1 MSNDFEI
8 QSYPLTVRTNR
19 ERVTAFLAANG
30 LRLDALDYYAVV
42 TAVGDD
48 QILAGGGLDKD
59 IIKCIAV
66 SDTLRDEGI
75 SATLVSHLMSIA
87 MSRQY
92 EAVKV
97 FTKPSNQKIF
107 ESLGFHLLAEAPKAI
122 LLENGLSGWLTYERY
137 LKSLR
142 REGKSGLIVMN
153 ANPFTRGHR
162 FLISQAARQ
171 VDTLFIIPVKEDRSE
186 FSYAERKAMLE
197 AGCSDF
203 ENVIVCEGSDYIIS
217 AATFPT
223 YFLKELD
230 EAATTQMSLD
240 LSLFAKRV
248 APALGAKIRFV
259 GSEPLDAMTQRY
271 NELMHEILPLEGIS
285 VVEIARLSE
294 EDRAI
299 SASAVRAALDEGKFS
314 EAAPKVNPTTIP
326 YLLAKL
332 ATMALQSELDTSPK
346 PGLVDTIDAG
356 AHQDMDYNLMCRS
369 IRALHP
375 HFVALA
381 QLGYQEKLPTSE
393 EIRRLGLEAER
404 EMLLATDN
412 VNTHKGALFAMGLVL
427 IAAAH
432 NYYIHGVIQE
442 QPLRADI
449 CRLAA
454 DFPAPQGTHGDA
466 VRRQYNVGGALAQ
479 AAAGYT
485 DLFADWL
492 PYLRKLK
499 GDTFAAH
506 KTLLYIMT
514 TLDDTNILHRKGAQ
528 VASEVKE
535 EARTLLSNFSEAAL
549 IKLNQRYIKEN
560 ISPGGSADILSLT
573 FLLNAIL
580 S

>member
-240 LSLFAKRV
+240 LSLFAKRI
-248 APALGAKIRFV
+248 APVLGAKIRFV

-271 NELMHEILPLEGIS
+271 NELMHELLPLEGIS

-299 SASAVRAALDEGKFS
+299 SASAVRAALAEGKFS
-314 EAAPKVNPTTIP
+314 KAAPKVNPTTIP

-442 QPLRADI
+442 QPLRVDI

-479 AAAGYT
+479 AVAGYT

-492 PYLRKLK
+492 PYLRQLK

-535 EARTLLSNFSEAAL
+535 EARALLSNFSEAAL

>member
-1 MSNDFEI
+1 
-8 QSYPLTVRTNR
+8 
-19 ERVTAFLAANG
+19 
-30 LRLDALDYYAVV
+30 
-42 TAVGDD
+42 
-48 QILAGGGLDKD
+48 
-59 IIKCIAV
+59 
-66 SDTLRDEGI
+66 
-75 SATLVSHLMSIA
+75 
-87 MSRQY
+87 
-92 EAVKV
+92 
-97 FTKPSNQKIF
+97 
-107 ESLGFHLLAEAPKAI
+107 
-122 LLENGLSGWLTYERY
+122 
-137 LKSLR
+137 
-142 REGKSGLIVMN
+142 
-153 ANPFTRGHR
+153 
-162 FLISQAARQ
+162 
-171 VDTLFIIPVKEDRSE
+171 
-186 FSYAERKAMLE
+186 MLE

-479 AAAGYT
+479 AAAGYP

-492 PYLRKLK
+492 PYLRQLK

-535 EARTLLSNFSEAAL
+535 EARALLSNFSEAAL

>member
-107 ESLGFHLLAEAPKAI
+107 ESLGFHLLAEAPKAV

-479 AAAGYT
+479 AVAGYT

-528 VASEVKE
+528 VAFEVKE
-535 EARTLLSNFSEAAL
+535 EARALLSNFSEAAL

>member
-107 ESLGFHLLAEAPKAI
+107 ESLGFHLLAEAPKAV
-122 LLENGLSGWLTYERY
+122 LLESGLSGWLTYERY

-197 AGCSDF
+197 AGCSDL
-203 ENVIVCEGSDYIIS
+203 ENVIVCEGSDYSIS

-240 LSLFAKRV
+240 LSLFAKRI

-271 NELMHEILPLEGIS
+271 NELMHELLPLEGIS

-314 EAAPKVNPTTIP
+314 KAAPKAFPTTIP

-404 EMLLATDN
+404 EMLLATNN

-432 NYYIHGVIQE
+432 NYYIRGVIQE

-454 DFPAPQGTHGDA
+454 NFPAPQGTHGDA

-479 AAAGYT
+479 AVAGYT

-492 PYLRKLK
+492 PYLRQLK

-528 VASEVKE
+528 VAFEVKE
-535 EARTLLSNFSEAAL
+535 EARALLSNFSEAAL

>member
-30 LRLDALDYYAVV
+30 LRLDELDYYAVV

-107 ESLGFHLLAEAPKAI
+107 ESLGFHLLAEAPKAV
-122 LLENGLSGWLTYERY
+122 LLENGLSGWYTYERY

-142 REGKSGLIVMN
+142 REGTSGLIVMN
-153 ANPFTRGHR
+153 ANPFTRGHH
-162 FLISQAARQ
+162 FLITQAARQ
-171 VDTLFIIPVKEDRSE
+171 VDTLFVIPVKEDRSE

-197 AGCSDF
+197 AGCRNIG
-203 ENVIVCEGSDYIIS
+203 NVIVCEGSDYSIS

-230 EAATTQMSLD
+230 EAATTQMNLD
-240 LSLFAKRV
+240 LNLCAKRI
-248 APALGAKIRFV
+248 ASALGAKIRFV

-285 VVEIARLSE
+285 VVEMARLSE
-294 EDRAI
+294 GDRAI
-299 SASAVRAALDEGKFS
+299 SASAVRTALAEGKFS
-314 EAAPKVNPTTIP
+314 EAAPKVYPTTIP

-346 PGLVDTIDAG
+346 PGLVDQIDAG
-356 AHQDMDYNLMCRS
+356 AHQDMDYDVMCRS
-369 IRALHP
+369 IHALHP

-404 EMLLATDN
+404 EMLLATNN

-442 QPLRADI
+442 QSLRTAI
-449 CRLAA
+449 CRLAS
-454 DFPAPQGTHGDA
+454 DFPAPKGTHGAA

-479 AAAGYT
+479 AAAGYP
-485 DLFADWL
+485 DLFNNWL
-492 PYLRKLK
+492 PYLRQLK

-514 TLDDTNILHRKGAQ
+514 TLDDTNVLHRKGAQ

-535 EARTLLSNFSEAAL
+535 EARTLLSDFSEVAL

>member
-107 ESLGFHLLAEAPKAI
+107 ESLGFHLLAEAPKAV

-142 REGKSGLIVMN
+142 REGTSGLIVMN
-153 ANPFTRGHR
+153 ANPFTRGHH
-162 FLISQAARQ
+162 FLITQAARQ

-197 AGCSDF
+197 AGCRNIG
-203 ENVIVCEGSDYIIS
+203 NVIVCEGSDYSIS

-240 LSLFAKRV
+240 LNLCAKRI

-285 VVEIARLSE
+285 VVEMARLSE
-294 EDRAI
+294 GDRAI
-299 SASAVRAALDEGKFS
+299 SASAVRTALAEGKFS
-314 EAAPKVNPTTIP
+314 EAAPKVYPTTIP

-346 PGLVDTIDAG
+346 PGLVDQIDAG

-369 IRALHP
+369 IHALHP

-393 EIRRLGLEAER
+393 EMRRLGLEAER
-404 EMLLATDN
+404 EMLLATNN

-442 QPLRADI
+442 QPLRTAI
-449 CRLAA
+449 CRLAS
-454 DFPAPQGTHGDA
+454 DFPAPKGTHGDA
-466 VRRQYNVGGALAQ
+466 VRRQYNAGGALAQ
-479 AAAGYT
+479 AAAGYP
-485 DLFADWL
+485 DLFNNWL
-492 PYLRKLK
+492 PYLRQLK

-514 TLDDTNILHRKGAQ
+514 TLDDTNVFHRKGAQ

>member
-432 NYYIHGVIQE
+432 NYYIHGIIQE

-492 PYLRKLK
+492 PYLRQLK

-528 VASEVKE
+528 VAFEVKE
-535 EARTLLSNFSEAAL
+535 EARALLSNFSEAAL

>member
-197 AGCSDF
+197 AGCSDL
-203 ENVIVCEGSDYIIS
+203 ENVIVCEGSDYSIS

-240 LSLFAKRV
+240 LSLFAKRI

-271 NELMHEILPLEGIS
+271 NELMHELLPLEGIS

-314 EAAPKVNPTTIP
+314 KAAPKVNPTTIP

-479 AAAGYT
+479 AVAGYT

-492 PYLRKLK
+492 PYLRQLK

-528 VASEVKE
+528 VAFEVKE
-535 EARTLLSNFSEAAL
+535 EARALLSNFSEAAL

>member
-107 ESLGFHLLAEAPKAI
+107 ESLGFHLLAEAPKAV

-197 AGCSDF
+197 AGCSDL
-203 ENVIVCEGSDYIIS
+203 ENVIVCEGSDYSIS

-240 LSLFAKRV
+240 LSLFAKRI

-271 NELMHEILPLEGIS
+271 NELMHELLPLEGIS

-314 EAAPKVNPTTIP
+314 KAAPKAFPTTIP
-326 YLLAKL
+326 CLLAKL

-369 IRALHP
+369 IRVLHP

-432 NYYIHGVIQE
+432 NYYIRGVIQE

-492 PYLRKLK
+492 PYLRQLK

-528 VASEVKE
+528 VAFEVKE
-535 EARTLLSNFSEAAL
+535 EARALLSNFSEAAL

>member
-107 ESLGFHLLAEAPKAI
+107 ESLGFHLLAEAPKAV

-356 AHQDMDYNLMCRS
+356 AHQDLDYNLMCRS

>member
-87 MSRQY
+87 MNRQY

-107 ESLGFHLLAEAPKAI
+107 ESLGFHLLAEAPKAV

-197 AGCSDF
+197 AGCSDL
-203 ENVIVCEGSDYIIS
+203 ENVIVCEGSDYSIS

-240 LSLFAKRV
+240 LSLFAKRI

-271 NELMHEILPLEGIS
+271 NELMHELLPLEGIS

-314 EAAPKVNPTTIP
+314 KAAPKAFPTTIP

-432 NYYIHGVIQE
+432 NYYIRGVIQE

>member
-30 LRLDALDYYAVV
+30 LRLDALDYYAIV

-107 ESLGFHLLAEAPKAI
+107 ESLGFHLLAEAPKAV
-122 LLENGLSGWLTYERY
+122 LLENGLSGWLTYEHY

-197 AGCSDF
+197 AGCSDL
-203 ENVIVCEGSDYIIS
+203 ENVIVCEGSDYSIS

-240 LSLFAKRV
+240 LSLFAKRI

-271 NELMHEILPLEGIS
+271 NELMHELLPLEGIS

-314 EAAPKVNPTTIP
+314 KAAPKAFPTTIP

-432 NYYIHGVIQE
+432 NYYIRGVIQE

-492 PYLRKLK
+492 PYLRQLK

-535 EARTLLSNFSEAAL
+535 EARALLSNFSEAAL

>member
-107 ESLGFHLLAEAPKAI
+107 ESLGFHLLAEAPKAV

-197 AGCSDF
+197 AGCSDL
-203 ENVIVCEGSDYIIS
+203 ENVIVCEGSDYSIS

-240 LSLFAKRV
+240 LSLFAKRI

-271 NELMHEILPLEGIS
+271 NELMHELLPLEGIS

-314 EAAPKVNPTTIP
+314 KAAPKVYPTTIP

-432 NYYIHGVIQE
+432 NYYIHGIIQE

-492 PYLRKLK
+492 PYLRQLK

-528 VASEVKE
+528 VAFEVKE
-535 EARTLLSNFSEAAL
+535 EARALLSNFSEAEL
-549 IKLNQRYIKEN
+549 IKLNQQYIKEN
-560 ISPGGSADILSLT
+560 ISPGGSADMLSLT
-573 FLLNAIL
+573 FLLNTIL

>member
-197 AGCSDF
+197 AGCSDL
-203 ENVIVCEGSDYIIS
+203 ENVIVCEGSDYSIS

-240 LSLFAKRV
+240 LSLFAKRI

-259 GSEPLDAMTQRY
+259 GSEPLDVMTQRY
-271 NELMHEILPLEGIS
+271 NELMHELLPLEGIS

-314 EAAPKVNPTTIP
+314 EAAPKAFPTTIP

-332 ATMALQSELDTSPK
+332 ATMALQSELDASPK

-404 EMLLATDN
+404 EMLLATNN

-479 AAAGYT
+479 AVAGYT

-492 PYLRKLK
+492 PYLRQLK

-528 VASEVKE
+528 VAFEVKE
-535 EARTLLSNFSEAAL
+535 EARALLSNFSEAAL

>member
-107 ESLGFHLLAEAPKAI
+107 ESLGFHLLAEAPKAV

-197 AGCSDF
+197 AGCSDL
-203 ENVIVCEGSDYIIS
+203 ENVIVCEGSDYSIS

-240 LSLFAKRV
+240 LSLFAKRI

-271 NELMHEILPLEGIS
+271 NELMHELLPLEGIS

-314 EAAPKVNPTTIP
+314 KAAPKAFPTTIP

-432 NYYIHGVIQE
+432 NYYIRGVIQE

-454 DFPAPQGTHGDA
+454 NFPAPQGTHGDA

-492 PYLRKLK
+492 PYLRQLK

-514 TLDDTNILHRKGAQ
+514 ALDDTNILHRKGAQ

>member
-87 MSRQY
+87 MNRQY

-107 ESLGFHLLAEAPKAI
+107 ESLGFHLLAEAPKAV

-197 AGCSDF
+197 AGCSDL
-203 ENVIVCEGSDYIIS
+203 ENVIVCEGSDYSIS

-240 LSLFAKRV
+240 LSLFAKRI

-271 NELMHEILPLEGIS
+271 NELMHELLPLEGIS

-294 EDRAI
+294 ENRAI

-314 EAAPKVNPTTIP
+314 EAALKAFPTTIP

-449 CRLAA
+449 CRLVA

>member
-107 ESLGFHLLAEAPKAI
+107 ESLGFHLLAEAPKAV
-122 LLENGLSGWLTYERY
+122 LLENGLSGWLTYERH

-197 AGCSDF
+197 AGCSDL
-203 ENVIVCEGSDYIIS
+203 ENVIVCEGSDYSIS

-240 LSLFAKRV
+240 LSLFAKRI

-259 GSEPLDAMTQRY
+259 GSEPLDTMTQRY
-271 NELMHEILPLEGIS
+271 NELMHELLPLEGIS

-314 EAAPKVNPTTIP
+314 KAAPKVYPTTIP

>member
-87 MSRQY
+87 MNRQY

-107 ESLGFHLLAEAPKAI
+107 ESLGFHLLAEAPKAV

-197 AGCSDF
+197 AGCSDL
-203 ENVIVCEGSDYIIS
+203 ENVIVCEGSDYSIS

-240 LSLFAKRV
+240 LSLFAKRI

-271 NELMHEILPLEGIS
+271 NELMHELLPLEGIS

-314 EAAPKVNPTTIP
+314 KAAPKAFPTTIP

-432 NYYIHGVIQE
+432 NYYIRGVIQE

-492 PYLRKLK
+492 PYLRQLK

-528 VASEVKE
+528 VAFEVKE
-535 EARTLLSNFSEAAL
+535 EARALLSNFSEAAL

>member
-92 EAVKV
+92 ESVKV

-107 ESLGFHLLAEAPKAI
+107 ESLGFHLLAEAPKAV

-197 AGCSDF
+197 AGCSDL
-203 ENVIVCEGSDYIIS
+203 ENVIVCEGSDYSIS

-240 LSLFAKRV
+240 LSLFAKRI

-259 GSEPLDAMTQRY
+259 GSEPLDVMTQRY
-271 NELMHEILPLEGIS
+271 NELMHELLPLEGIS

-314 EAAPKVNPTTIP
+314 KAAPKAFPTTIP

-432 NYYIHGVIQE
+432 NYYIRGVIQE

>member
-87 MSRQY
+87 MNRQY

-432 NYYIHGVIQE
+432 NYYIHGIIQE

-492 PYLRKLK
+492 PYLRQLK

-528 VASEVKE
+528 VAFEVKE
-535 EARTLLSNFSEAAL
+535 EARALLSNFSEAAL

>member
-92 EAVKV
+92 ESVKV

-107 ESLGFHLLAEAPKAI
+107 ESLGFHLLAEAPKAV

-171 VDTLFIIPVKEDRSE
+171 VDTLIIIPVKEDRSE

-197 AGCSDF
+197 AGCSDL
-203 ENVIVCEGSDYIIS
+203 ENVIVCEGSDYSIS

-240 LSLFAKRV
+240 LSLFAKRI

-271 NELMHEILPLEGIS
+271 NELMHELLPLEGIS

-314 EAAPKVNPTTIP
+314 EAALKAFPTTIP

-432 NYYIHGVIQE
+432 NYYIHGVIQA

-479 AAAGYT
+479 AVAGYT

-492 PYLRKLK
+492 PYLRQLK

-528 VASEVKE
+528 VAFEVKE
-535 EARTLLSNFSEAAL
+535 EARALLSNFSEAAL

>member
-107 ESLGFHLLAEAPKAI
+107 ESLGFHLLAEAPKAV

-240 LSLFAKRV
+240 LNLCKRI

-285 VVEIARLSE
+285 VVEMARLSE
-294 EDRAI
+294 GDRAI

-479 AAAGYT
+479 AAAGYP

-492 PYLRKLK
+492 PYLRQLK

-535 EARTLLSNFSEAAL
+535 EARALLSNFSEAAL

>member
-87 MSRQY
+87 MNRQY

-107 ESLGFHLLAEAPKAI
+107 ESLGFHLLAEAPKAV

-197 AGCSDF
+197 AGCSDL
-203 ENVIVCEGSDYIIS
+203 ENVIVCEGSDYSIS

-240 LSLFAKRV
+240 LSLFAKRI

-271 NELMHEILPLEGIS
+271 NELMHELLPLEGIS

-294 EDRAI
+294 ENRAI

-314 EAAPKVNPTTIP
+314 EAALKAFPTTIP

-479 AAAGYT
+479 AVAGYT

-492 PYLRKLK
+492 PYLRQLK

-535 EARTLLSNFSEAAL
+535 EARALLSNFSEAAL

>member
-107 ESLGFHLLAEAPKAI
+107 ESLGFHLLAEAPKAV

-197 AGCSDF
+197 AGCSDL
-203 ENVIVCEGSDYIIS
+203 ENVIVCEGSDYSIS

-240 LSLFAKRV
+240 LSLFAKRI

-259 GSEPLDAMTQRY
+259 GSEPLDVMTQRY
-271 NELMHEILPLEGIS
+271 NELMHELLPLEGIS

-314 EAAPKVNPTTIP
+314 KAAPKAFPTTIP

-393 EIRRLGLEAER
+393 EIRHLGLEAER

-479 AAAGYT
+479 AVAGYT

-492 PYLRKLK
+492 PYLRQLK

-528 VASEVKE
+528 VAFEVKE
-535 EARTLLSNFSEAAL
+535 EARALLSNFSEAAL

>member
-87 MSRQY
+87 MNRQY

-107 ESLGFHLLAEAPKAI
+107 ESLGFHLLAEAPKAV

-197 AGCSDF
+197 AGCSDL
-203 ENVIVCEGSDYIIS
+203 ENVIVCEGSDYSIS

-240 LSLFAKRV
+240 LSLFAKRI

-271 NELMHEILPLEGIS
+271 NELMHELLPLEGIS

-294 EDRAI
+294 ENRAI
-299 SASAVRAALDEGKFS
+299 SASAVRAALDERKFS
-314 EAAPKVNPTTIP
+314 EAALKAFPTTIP

-479 AAAGYT
+479 AVAGYT

-492 PYLRKLK
+492 PYLRQLK

-535 EARTLLSNFSEAAL
+535 EARALLSNFSEAAL

>member
-87 MSRQY
+87 MNRQY
-92 EAVKV
+92 EAIKV

-107 ESLGFHLLAEAPKAI
+107 ESLGFHLLAEAPKAV

-197 AGCSDF
+197 AGCSDL
-203 ENVIVCEGSDYIIS
+203 ENVIVCEGSDYSIS

-240 LSLFAKRV
+240 LSLFAKRI

-271 NELMHEILPLEGIS
+271 NELMHELLPLEGIS

-314 EAAPKVNPTTIP
+314 KAAPKVYPTTIP

-432 NYYIHGVIQE
+432 NYYIHGIIQE

-492 PYLRKLK
+492 PYLRQLK

-528 VASEVKE
+528 VAFEVKE
-535 EARTLLSNFSEAAL
+535 EARALLSNFSEAEL
-549 IKLNQRYIKEN
+549 IKLNQQYIKEN
-560 ISPGGSADILSLT
+560 ISPGGSADMLSLT
-573 FLLNAIL
+573 FLLNTIL

>member
-299 SASAVRAALDEGKFS
+299 SASAVRAALAEGKFS
-314 EAAPKVNPTTIP
+314 KAAPKAFPTTIP

-432 NYYIHGVIQE
+432 NYYIHGIIQE

-492 PYLRKLK
+492 PYLRQLK

-528 VASEVKE
+528 VAFEVKE
-535 EARTLLSNFSEAAL
+535 EARALLSNFSEAAL

>member
-432 NYYIHGVIQE
+432 NYYIRGVIQE

-492 PYLRKLK
+492 PYLRQLK

-528 VASEVKE
+528 VAFEVKE
-535 EARTLLSNFSEAAL
+535 EARALLSNFSEAAL

>member
-87 MSRQY
+87 MNRQY

-107 ESLGFHLLAEAPKAI
+107 ESLGFHLLAEAPKAV

-197 AGCSDF
+197 AGCSDL
-203 ENVIVCEGSDYIIS
+203 ENVIVCEGSDYSIS

-240 LSLFAKRV
+240 LSLFAKRI

-259 GSEPLDAMTQRY
+259 GSEPLDVMTQRY
-271 NELMHEILPLEGIS
+271 NELMHELLPLEGIS

-314 EAAPKVNPTTIP
+314 KAAPKAFPTTIP

-412 VNTHKGALFAMGLVL
+412 VNTHKGALFTMGLVL

-492 PYLRKLK
+492 PYLRQLK

-535 EARTLLSNFSEAAL
+535 EARALLSNFSEAAL

>member
-48 QILAGGGLDKD
+48 RILAGGGLDKD

-66 SDTLRDEGI
+66 SDALRDEGI

-107 ESLGFHLLAEAPKAI
+107 ESLGFHLLAEAPKAV

-142 REGKSGLIVMN
+142 REGTSGLIVMN
-153 ANPFTRGHR
+153 ANPFTRGHH
-162 FLISQAARQ
+162 FLITQAARQ
-171 VDTLFIIPVKEDRSE
+171 VDTLFVIPVKEDRSE

-197 AGCSDF
+197 AGCRNIG
-203 ENVIVCEGSDYIIS
+203 NVIVCEGSDYSIS

-240 LSLFAKRV
+240 LNLCAKRI
-248 APALGAKIRFV
+248 ASALGAKIRFV

-285 VVEIARLSE
+285 VVEMARLSE
-294 EDRAI
+294 GDRAI
-299 SASAVRAALDEGKFS
+299 SASAVRAALAEGKFS
-314 EAAPKVNPTTIP
+314 EAAPKVYPTTIP

-346 PGLVDTIDAG
+346 PGLVDQIDAG

-369 IRALHP
+369 IHALHP

-393 EIRRLGLEAER
+393 EMRRLGLEAER
-404 EMLLATDN
+404 EMLLATNN
-412 VNTHKGALFAMGLVL
+412 VNTHKGALFSMGLVL

-442 QPLRADI
+442 QSLRAAI
-449 CRLAA
+449 CRLAS
-454 DFPAPQGTHGDA
+454 DFPAPKGTHGDA

-479 AAAGYT
+479 AAAGYP

-492 PYLRKLK
+492 PYLRQLK

-514 TLDDTNILHRKGAQ
+514 TLDDTNVLHRKGAQ

-535 EARTLLSNFSEAAL
+535 EARALLSNFSEAAL

>member
-107 ESLGFHLLAEAPKAI
+107 ESLGFHLLAEAPKAV

-197 AGCSDF
+197 AGCSDL
-203 ENVIVCEGSDYIIS
+203 ENVIVCEGSDYSIS

-240 LSLFAKRV
+240 LSLFAKRI

-271 NELMHEILPLEGIS
+271 NELMHELLPLEGIS

-314 EAAPKVNPTTIP
+314 KAAPKAFPTTIP

-369 IRALHP
+369 IRVLHP

-432 NYYIHGVIQE
+432 NYYIRGVIQE

-492 PYLRKLK
+492 PYLRQLK

-528 VASEVKE
+528 VAFEVKE
-535 EARTLLSNFSEAAL
+535 EARALLSNFSEAAL

>member
-87 MSRQY
+87 MNRQY

-107 ESLGFHLLAEAPKAI
+107 ESLGFHLLAEAPKAV

-197 AGCSDF
+197 AGCSDL
-203 ENVIVCEGSDYIIS
+203 ENVIVCEGSDYSIS

-240 LSLFAKRV
+240 LSLFAKRI

-271 NELMHEILPLEGIS
+271 NELMHELLPLEGIS

-314 EAAPKVNPTTIP
+314 KAAPKAFPTTIP

-432 NYYIHGVIQE
+432 NYYIRGVIQE

-492 PYLRKLK
+492 PYLRQLK

>member
-314 EAAPKVNPTTIP
+314 KAAPKVNHTTIP

-492 PYLRKLK
+492 PYLRQLK

-535 EARTLLSNFSEAAL
+535 EARALLSNFSEAAL

>member
-87 MSRQY
+87 MNRQY

-107 ESLGFHLLAEAPKAI
+107 ESLGFHLLAEAPKAV

-197 AGCSDF
+197 AGCSDL
-203 ENVIVCEGSDYIIS
+203 ENVIVCEGSDYSIS

-240 LSLFAKRV
+240 LSLFAKRI

-271 NELMHEILPLEGIS
+271 NELMHELLPLEGIS

-294 EDRAI
+294 ENRAI

-314 EAAPKVNPTTIP
+314 EAALKAFPTTIP

-404 EMLLATDN
+404 EMLLATNN

>member
-87 MSRQY
+87 MNRQY

-107 ESLGFHLLAEAPKAI
+107 ESLGFHLLAEAPKAV

-197 AGCSDF
+197 AGCSDL
-203 ENVIVCEGSDYIIS
+203 ENVIVCEGSDYSIS

-240 LSLFAKRV
+240 LSLFAKRI

-271 NELMHEILPLEGIS
+271 NELMHELLPLEGIS

-294 EDRAI
+294 ENRAI

-314 EAAPKVNPTTIP
+314 EAALKTFPTTIP

-449 CRLAA
+449 CRLVA

>member
-87 MSRQY
+87 MNRQY
-92 EAVKV
+92 EAIKV

-107 ESLGFHLLAEAPKAI
+107 ESLGFHLLAEAPKAV

-197 AGCSDF
+197 AGCSDL
-203 ENVIVCEGSDYIIS
+203 ENVIVCEGSDYSIS

-240 LSLFAKRV
+240 LSLFAKRI

-271 NELMHEILPLEGIS
+271 NELMHELLPLEGIS

-314 EAAPKVNPTTIP
+314 KAAPKVNHTTIP

-432 NYYIHGVIQE
+432 NYYIHGIIQE

-492 PYLRKLK
+492 PYLRQLK

-528 VASEVKE
+528 VAFEVKE
-535 EARTLLSNFSEAAL
+535 EARALLSNFSEAEL
-549 IKLNQRYIKEN
+549 IKLNQQYIKEN
-560 ISPGGSADILSLT
+560 ISPGGSADMLSLT
-573 FLLNAIL
+573 FLLNTIL

>member
-107 ESLGFHLLAEAPKAI
+107 ESLGFHLLAEAPKAV

-197 AGCSDF
+197 AGCSDL
-203 ENVIVCEGSDYIIS
+203 ENVIVCEGSDYSIS

-240 LSLFAKRV
+240 LSLFAKRI

-259 GSEPLDAMTQRY
+259 GSEPLDVMTQRY
-271 NELMHEILPLEGIS
+271 NELMHELLPLEGIS

-314 EAAPKVNPTTIP
+314 KAAPKAFPTTIP

-492 PYLRKLK
+492 PYLRQLK

-528 VASEVKE
+528 VAFEVKE
-535 EARTLLSNFSEAAL
+535 EARALLSNFSEAAL

>member
-87 MSRQY
+87 MNRQY

-107 ESLGFHLLAEAPKAI
+107 ESLGFHLLAEAPKAV

-197 AGCSDF
+197 AGCSDL
-203 ENVIVCEGSDYIIS
+203 ENVIVCEGSDYSIS

-240 LSLFAKRV
+240 LSLFAKRI

-271 NELMHEILPLEGIS
+271 NELMHELLPLEGIS

-314 EAAPKVNPTTIP
+314 KAAPKAFPTTIP

-432 NYYIHGVIQE
+432 NYYIRGVIQE

-492 PYLRKLK
+492 PYLRQLK

-528 VASEVKE
+528 VAFEVKE

>member
-240 LSLFAKRV
+240 LSLFAKRI
-248 APALGAKIRFV
+248 APVLGAKIRFV

-271 NELMHEILPLEGIS
+271 NELMHELLPLEGIS

-299 SASAVRAALDEGKFS
+299 SASAVRAALAEGKFS
-314 EAAPKVNPTTIP
+314 KAAPKVNPTTIP